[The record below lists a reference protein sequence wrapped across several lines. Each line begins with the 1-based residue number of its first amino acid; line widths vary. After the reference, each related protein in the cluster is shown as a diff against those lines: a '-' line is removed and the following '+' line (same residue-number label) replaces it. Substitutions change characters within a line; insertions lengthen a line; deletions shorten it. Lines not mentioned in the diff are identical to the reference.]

1 MWRNVEAR
9 PELGDRTPLEAGLAW
24 AVAMDKGP
32 FRGRDALVRQ
42 RADGALSRLRGIAMQ
57 DRRHIPRPHHA
68 VLADGVVVG
77 EVTSG
82 TFSPLLQRGIAMG
95 YLAADR
101 CEPGTA
107 VEVDVRGRRGPATI
121 VKPPFVDRSPR

>member
-1 MWRNVEAR
+1 
-9 PELGDRTPLEAGLAW
+9 
-24 AVAMDKGP
+24 
-32 FRGRDALVRQ
+32 
-42 RADGALSRLRGIAMQ
+42 MQ

-68 VLADGVVVG
+68 VLADGVVLG

-95 YLAADR
+95 YLEPDR
-101 CEPGTA
+101 SEPGSA
-107 VEVDVRGRRGPATI
+107 VEVDVRGRRGPARI